1 MKKFLLPAFTA
12 LTALTM
18 GTYASAIAQSPIA
31 YTVSFPNAIH
41 HEAEISVQF
50 KQLTAAPLRVR
61 MSRSSPGRY
70 ATHEFGKNIYHV
82 KAFNAAGKPLVL
94 NQLEGDVWEI
104 PKHEAEV
111 QIKYTLFGN
120 WVDGTYAAIDQSH
133 AHLNMP
139 ATLMWAYGM
148 DQKPITVQFNDLKK
162 QGWRVITQLKPMGND
177 VFYAANLQYLMDS
190 PAELTLDKHVSWEV
204 VNPDGKKQEISLSTH
219 SDDDQA
225 VVNKFADM
233 VKRVV
238 LEEQAIFGELPA
250 FDYGKY
256 VFLHDVHPSTAGD
269 GMEHRNSTVIV
280 QPAKAIEGN
289 ERRLLGTFSHEF
301 FHSWNVERIRPK
313 TLEPFNF
320 AHANMSNELWFAEG
334 FTQYYG
340 ALTLTRAGLN
350 SVDDMLSS
358 ATGLINSVLNTPGA
372 ANFSAVE
379 SSRYAVF
386 ADANVAVDATNK
398 ANIFNSYYSY
408 GGAVALALD
417 LQLRS
422 EFNLTLDNYMRQ
434 VWLAHG
440 KTERAYT
447 IPDLQNVLA
456 KFTGKP
462 EFAAGFF
469 TKYVYGLQKA
479 DYAGLL
485 DKAGLVLKRERAGK
499 AWAGRLG
506 ALSSRSSEGVSRSTA
521 AEGLMISSSTLM
533 GTPVYKAGLDAGD
546 MITVADGKNVKDM
559 TTFNEVIAAH
569 QPGDEVKIQY
579 ANRTG
584 KHETVIVL
592 EEDPGLT
599 LVTYEKAGKTPS
611 AAQLSL
617 RNDWLSSKIK

>member
-1 MKKFLLPAFTA
+1 MKKIILAA
-12 LTALTM
+12 LAI
-18 GTYASAIAQSPIA
+18 GTSVSAVAQSPIA
-31 YTVSFPNAIH
+31 YTVSFPNAVH

-50 KQLTAAPLRVR
+50 KQLPASALRIR

-82 KAFNAAGKPLVL
+82 KAFNAAGKQLVL

-104 PKHEAEV
+104 PKHEDEV

-139 ATLMWAYGM
+139 ASLMWAYGLE
-148 DQKPITVQFNDLKK
+148 QRPVTVQFNDVKK
-162 QGWRVITQLKPMGND
+162 QGWRVITQMKPMGND
-177 VFYAANLQYLMDS
+177 VYYAANLQYLMDS
-190 PAELTLDKHVSWEV
+190 PTELAADKSVSWEV
-204 VNPDGKKQEISLSTH
+204 ANPDGKKQEIKLSTH
-219 SDDDQA
+219 SDDSQE

-238 LEEQAIFGELPA
+238 LEEQAVFGELPA

-269 GMEHRNSTVIV
+269 GMEHRNSTIIV
-280 QPAKAIEGN
+280 QPSRAIDGIEK
-289 ERRLLGTFSHEF
+289 RLLGTFSHEF
-301 FHSWNVERIRPK
+301 FHAWNVERIRPK

-340 ALTLTRAGLN
+340 GLILTRAGFN
-350 SVDDMLSS
+350 TTEDMLGS
-358 ATGLINSVLNTPGA
+358 ASGLINSVLNTPGGTH
-372 ANFSAVE
+372 FSAVE

-417 LQLRS
+417 LKLRS
-422 EFNLTLDNYMRQ
+422 ELKLTLDDYMRQ

-440 KTERAYT
+440 KTEKAYT

-462 EFAAGFF
+462 EFAAAFF
-469 TKYVYGLQKA
+469 SKYVYGLEKA
-479 DYAGLL
+479 DYVTLL
-485 DKAGLVLKRERAGK
+485 DQAGLVLQRDRAAKG
-499 AWAGRLG
+499 WAGRLG
-506 ALSSRSSEGVSRSTA
+506 ALSSRSAEGTSRGTA
-521 AEGLMISSSTLM
+521 AEGLMIASSSLM

-546 MITVADGKNVKDM
+546 LITTADGKSIKDGAA
-559 TTFNEVIAAH
+559 FNEVIAAH
-569 QPGDEVKIQY
+569 KPGDTFKIEY
-579 ANRTG
+579 TNRAG
-584 KHETVIVL
+584 KHETQITL
-592 EEDPGLT
+592 EGDPALSLT
-599 LVTYEKAGKTPS
+599 TYEKAGKTPS
-611 AAQLSL
+611 AAQLAF
-617 RNDWLSSKIK
+617 RNAWLSSKIK